1 MSDGL
6 LAELLGSRA
15 AEAVLLHLYHHGE
28 TYGRAIA
35 GDMGVSLFPVQ
46 RQLDKFERLGILVSR
61 EAGRTRLYQ
70 WNPKSLIAKK
80 VEELVKVSYE
90 GIPLALRESRF
101 AQRRRP
107 RAKGKPV
114 LQEKPDRKT
123 RSSS

>member
-15 AEAVLLHLYHHGE
+15 AEAALLHLYHHGE
-28 TYGRAIA
+28 TYGRAVA
-35 GDMGVSLFPVQ
+35 GDMGVSLLSVQ
-46 RQLDKFERLGILVSR
+46 RQLDKFERLGVLVSR
-61 EAGRTRLYQ
+61 EVGRTRLYQ

-90 GIPLALRESRF
+90 GMPLALRQSRF
-101 AQRRRP
+101 AARRRP

-114 LQEKPDRKT
+114 LSQQASESKT
-123 RSSS
+123 RR